1 MAAAVG
7 ACVSRA
13 LEAGSANVSEEGSG
27 AELEVDV
34 PEAGSLAIEEPAV
47 GSGASRAWAHG
58 GEEPPPCG
66 WLRFQRRGVKPW
78 KSHGVE
84 WRVAR
89 CKATGVRPREGWG
102 QNEVRVKGV

>member
-58 GEEPPPCG
+58 GEEPP
-66 WLRFQRRGVKPW
+66 LRM
-78 KSHGVE
+78 
-84 WRVAR
+84 
-89 CKATGVRPREGWG
+89 ATLPEEGGEAMEEPRS
-102 QNEVRVKGV
+102 